1 MVTHFTIC
9 FEGRIVW
16 GPETKQM
23 RALFFKADKECD
35 FLDHFSPFAKVV
47 HKAGCCFSP
56 LGRKFCC
63 DSNSDA
69 VPPRSSSAAVS
80 STLELDRSC
89 CHAYHTQLKC
99 VLVVARKSTRS
110 DYPEWHIWTKRFFDC
125 AYPRQ
130 LGDLQQG
137 TWGFSL
143 SLSNNGWFVASLA
156 ASYSHSV
163 DGNPEKAA

>member
-35 FLDHFSPFAKVV
+35 FLDHFSPLAKVV

-89 CHAYHTQLKC
+89 CHAYHTQLKS
-99 VLVVARKSTRS
+99 VLVVARKSTRQITQNDTYGLNVS
-110 DYPEWHIWTKRFFDC
+110 LIVLIQDS
-125 AYPRQ
+125 
-130 LGDLQQG
+130 
-137 TWGFSL
+137 WGI
-143 SLSNNGWFVASLA
+143 
-156 ASYSHSV
+156 YSREHE
-163 DGNPEKAA
+163 DFHFL